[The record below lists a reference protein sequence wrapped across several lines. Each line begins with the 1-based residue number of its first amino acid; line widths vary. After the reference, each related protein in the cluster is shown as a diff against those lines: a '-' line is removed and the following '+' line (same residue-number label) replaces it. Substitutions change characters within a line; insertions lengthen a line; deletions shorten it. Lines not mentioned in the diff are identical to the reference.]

1 MGRKKGKTQ
10 GKERMDMLEL
20 GVGTGA
26 DSDHP
31 GGLGYTMLTHT
42 QEGDYFYSPGQ

>member
-10 GKERMDMLEL
+10 GKERIGMDMLEL

-42 QEGDYFYSPGQ
+42 RRRLFL